1 MSGGNRL
8 VSLQAVVGVQEGRWR
23 SRTVDVVFKDSGF
36 VDGREV
42 AGAMDQS
49 GSWPGASSMG
59 GATYPLV
66 KTFSND
72 VFPQAPS
79 PLLSSQVSGLV
90 LVLGWIAAEGSRWRG
105 EKAHA
110 QQDQLA
116 LNRLGTSA
124 ESRHRVGL
132 WGGVVVVE
140 VEVGVGG
147 AGSRTA
153 RSSDGGISSVLLG
166 TRRFVLP

>member
-1 MSGGNRL
+1 M
-8 VSLQAVVGVQEGRWR
+8 
-23 SRTVDVVFKDSGF
+23 DVVLKDGGF

-49 GSWPGASSMG
+49 RSWPGASSTV

-79 PLLSSQVSGLV
+79 PLLSSQVSSLV
-90 LVLGWIAAEGSRWRG
+90 LVLGWIAAEGSRRQG

-116 LNRLGTSA
+116 LDRLGASA

-132 WGGVVVVE
+132 WGGVVEVE
-140 VEVGVGG
+140 VEIGVGVGG